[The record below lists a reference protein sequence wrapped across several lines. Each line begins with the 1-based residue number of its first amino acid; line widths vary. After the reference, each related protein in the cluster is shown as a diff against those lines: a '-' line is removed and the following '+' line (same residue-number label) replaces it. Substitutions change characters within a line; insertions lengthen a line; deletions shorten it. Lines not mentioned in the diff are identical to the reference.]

1 MTGNPNH
8 VSLEKAAQDFV
19 DATSEPPF
27 LWELPP
33 EEGRKAVDGVQD
45 SPIDKPEVDEEWITI
60 DGGPTGTVKVRIV
73 KPLGTTGPLPVIL
86 YIHGAG
92 WVFGDAHTHDRL
104 VRDLAIGANAAVV
117 FPEYDRSPDVGYPVA
132 IEQSYAVAQWVT
144 TSGADKGLDSS
155 TIAIAGD
162 SVGGNMTIALT
173 LLAKERGDVTFLA
186 QLLFYPVT
194 DAAFDTPS
202 YKEFAVGYYLTL
214 EGMKW
219 FWNQYT
225 TSEEERASI
234 HVSPLRAQI
243 EQLTGLPPALVING
257 EADVLRDEGEAY
269 AGKLRQAGVEVTQV
283 RYAATIHDFVML
295 NALHNTHASTA
306 AVAQAVAFLKDALH
320 DA

>member
-1 MTGNPNH
+1 MTGNPLH

-45 SPIDKPEVDEEWITI
+45 SPIDKPDVDDEWITI
-60 DGGPTGTVKVRIV
+60 DAGPTGTVKIRIV
-73 KPLGTTGPLPVIL
+73 KPKGATETLPVIL
-86 YIHGAG
+86 YVHGAG

-132 IEQSYAVAQWVT
+132 IEQSYAAAQWIT
-144 TSGADKGLDSS
+144 TSGSDKGLDGS
-155 TIAIAGD
+155 TIAVAGD

-173 LLAKERGDVTFLA
+173 LLAKERKDVSFVS

-194 DAAFDTPS
+194 DAAFDTGS

-214 EGMKW
+214 AGMKW
-219 FWNQYT
+219 FWDQYT
-225 TSEEERASI
+225 TSDEERALI
-234 HVSPLRAQI
+234 TVSPLRATT

-269 AGKLRQAGVEVTQV
+269 AGKLREAGVDVTQV

-295 NALHNTHASTA
+295 NALHNTNASTA
-306 AVAQAVAFLKDALH
+306 AVAQAVAFLKAALH
-320 DA
+320 G

>member
-1 MTGNPNH
+1 MTGNPLH

-45 SPIDKPEVDEEWITI
+45 SPIDKPDVDDEWIMI
-60 DGGPTGTVKVRIV
+60 DGGPTGTVKIRIV
-73 KPLGTTGPLPVIL
+73 KPKGTTETLPVIL
-86 YIHGAG
+86 YVHGAG

-104 VRDLAIGANAAVV
+104 VRDLALGANAAVV
-117 FPEYDRSPDVGYPVA
+117 FPEYDRSPDVRYPVA
-132 IEQSYAVAQWVT
+132 IEQSYAAAQWIT
-144 TSGADKGLDSS
+144 TSGSDKGLDGS
-155 TIAIAGD
+155 TIAVAGD

-173 LLAKERGDVTFLA
+173 LLAKERKDVSFVS

-194 DAAFDTPS
+194 DAAFETSS

-214 EGMKW
+214 AGMKW
-219 FWNQYT
+219 FWDQYT
-225 TSEEERASI
+225 TSDDERALVT
-234 HVSPLRAQI
+234 VSPLRATT

-269 AGKLRQAGVEVTQV
+269 AGKLREAGVDVTQV

-295 NALHNTHASTA
+295 NALHNTNASTA
-306 AVAQAVAFLKDALH
+306 AVAQAVAFLKAALH
-320 DA
+320 A

>member
-1 MTGNPNH
+1 MTGNPLH

-45 SPIDKPEVDEEWITI
+45 SPIDKPDVDDEWITI
-60 DGGPTGTVKVRIV
+60 DGGPTGTVKIRIV
-73 KPLGTTGPLPVIL
+73 KPKGATETLPVIL
-86 YIHGAG
+86 YVHGAG

-132 IEQSYAVAQWVT
+132 IEQSYAAAQWIT
-144 TSGADKGLDSS
+144 TSGSDKGLDGS
-155 TIAIAGD
+155 TIAVAGD

-173 LLAKERGDVTFLA
+173 LLAKERKDVSFVS

-194 DAAFDTPS
+194 DAAFDTGS

-214 EGMKW
+214 AGMKW
-219 FWNQYT
+219 FWDQYT
-225 TSEEERASI
+225 TSDAERALI
-234 HVSPLRAQI
+234 TVSPLRATT

-269 AGKLRQAGVEVTQV
+269 AGKLREAGVDVTQV

-295 NALHNTHASTA
+295 NALHNTNASTA
-306 AVAQAVAFLKDALH
+306 AVAQAVAFLKAALH
-320 DA
+320 G

>member
-1 MTGNPNH
+1 MTGNPLH

-27 LWELPP
+27 LWELSP

-45 SPIDKPEVDEEWITI
+45 SPIDKPDVDDEWITI
-60 DGGPTGTVKVRIV
+60 DGGPTGTVKIRIV
-73 KPLGTTGPLPVIL
+73 KPKGATDTLPVIL
-86 YIHGAG
+86 YVHGAG

-132 IEQSYAVAQWVT
+132 IEQSYAAAQWIT
-144 TSGADKGLDSS
+144 MSGRDKGLDGS
-155 TIAIAGD
+155 TIAVAGD

-173 LLAKERGDVTFLA
+173 LLAKERKDVSFVS

-194 DAAFDTPS
+194 DAAFDTGS

-214 EGMKW
+214 AGMKW
-219 FWNQYT
+219 FWDQYT
-225 TSEEERASI
+225 TSDDERALI
-234 HVSPLRAQI
+234 TVSPLRATT

-269 AGKLRQAGVEVTQV
+269 AGKLREAGVDVTQV

-295 NALHNTHASTA
+295 NALHNTNASTA
-306 AVAQAVAFLKDALH
+306 AVAQAVAFLKAALH
-320 DA
+320 G